1 MAVNKEMSTS
11 TETSTVDTKS
21 KAWLAALALAVVTV
35 AVYFRVTHQDF
46 VHWDDKG
53 HVTGN
58 PYLQHLTTANLL
70 HFWREPYEHLYIPI
84 SYMAFAL
91 LASIARMSH
100 HDSSVTVIDTL
111 LNPHVFHSANL
122 VLHTINVLIVYA
134 ILRRIAGKAS
144 SDGAAVSTE
153 VPAFLGAL
161 LFAVHPLQ
169 VESVAWISEL
179 RGQLASLFCLS
190 SIYAYVAA
198 VKQSE
203 HCPSKRPAYW
213 FALLLTVL
221 GLLCKPSIITIG
233 LMLLIIDH
241 WLLGRSWRSS
251 LTSAAPWLILAVP
264 FTLITGHAQPVGAEG
279 VGAVWQ
285 RPFIAGDALAFYLAK
300 LFAPINLAIEY
311 GRRPDVTLATGVA
324 YRTTI
329 VTVIVAAVIFIWRK
343 GRPWLVAGPLMSIA
357 TLLPVL
363 GFVPFAYQNYSTV
376 ADRYVY
382 LAMLGPAI
390 IVCWI
395 VRRSQENGFGTAAAA
410 IIGVATA
417 CYAVF
422 TIGQVR
428 YWDNSLTLF
437 KHAIAVNPNSYGLR
451 TNYGV
456 SLDDR
461 GRYDEAIA
469 QYREAVRMLPS
480 YPDGYQDMG
489 VSLQNEGK
497 LDEAMASF
505 RKAVD
510 IAPDYPLGHAA
521 IGLMLL
527 RQKKPAEALPELK
540 RAAELAPRDPENLA
554 HLAATLQLLG
564 RTDEARDQYNQALQ
578 VDPANVSALT
588 GLAALDLAANH
599 LDDAESDCRRAIAVA
614 PKDPKTHATLADVLQ
629 NKGDVDGS
637 VAEYRLAVA
646 LDPSVPALHFALGSA
661 LFKNHDV
668 TGAIPE
674 LAEAARLDPSAYHHD
689 QLGVAYATAG
699 NMAAARQ
706 EFEASIRVNPNYA
719 PAQKHIGMLSR

>member
-1 MAVNKEMSTS
+1 MAVSEEKSTS
-11 TETSTVDTKS
+11 TASVVAKS
-21 KAWLAALALAVVTV
+21 KAWLAALALAFVTV
-35 AVYFRVTHQDF
+35 AVFFRVTRQDF

-58 PYLQHLTTANLL
+58 PYLQHLTSANIL
-70 HFWREPYEHLYIPI
+70 HFWQQPYEHLYIPI

-111 LNPHVFHSANL
+111 LNPHVFHTANL
-122 VLHTINVLIVYA
+122 ILHTVNVLIVYA
-134 ILRRIAGKAS
+134 ILRRIVGKAPDGGPTLS
-144 SDGAAVSTE
+144 TEAPAVLGAA
-153 VPAFLGAL
+153 

-190 SIYAYVAA
+190 SIYGYIAA

-203 HCPSKRPAYW
+203 AAGVWKRPVYW
-213 FALLLTVL
+213 LALVLTVL

-233 LMLLIIDH
+233 LMLVVIDR
-241 WLLGRSWRSS
+241 WLLGRSWQAC

-264 FTLITGHAQPVGAEG
+264 FTLITGHAQPVGDEG
-279 VGAVWQ
+279 VGAAWQ
-285 RPFIAGDALAFYLAK
+285 RPFIAGDALAFYLGK
-300 LFAPINLAIEY
+300 LVAPINLAIEY
-311 GRRPDVTLATGVA
+311 GRRPEVALAGGIA

-329 VTVIVAAVIFIWRK
+329 ATLIVAAVVFMLRK
-343 GRPWLVAGPLMSIA
+343 GRPWLVAGPLISIA
-357 TLLPVL
+357 ALLPVL

-376 ADRYVY
+376 ADRYMY

-390 IVCWI
+390 IVAWI
-395 VRRSQENGFGTAAAA
+395 VRRGQERGRGGFVASVVGVA
-410 IIGVATA
+410 IIA
-417 CYAVF
+417 YALVS
-422 TIGQVR
+422 IGQVKF
-428 YWDNSLTLF
+428 WDNSLTLF

-469 QYREAVRMLPS
+469 QYRAAVRMLPNF
-480 YPDGYQDMG
+480 PDAYQDMG

-505 RKAVD
+505 RTAIE

-527 RQKKPAEALPELK
+527 REKKPADALLELK

-554 HLAATLQLLG
+554 HLAAALQQLG
-564 RTDEARDQYNQALQ
+564 RSDEARDQYNQALQ

-588 GLAALDLAANH
+588 GLAGLDLAASR

-614 PKDPKTHATLADVLQ
+614 PKDPKTHATLADILQ
-629 NKGDVDGS
+629 NKGDVQGS
-637 VAEYRLAVA
+637 LAEYRQAVA
-646 LDPSVPALHFALGSA
+646 LDPSIPALHFALGSA
-661 LFKNHDV
+661 LFRNHDV
-668 TGAIPE
+668 AGAIPE
-674 LAEAARLDPSAYHHD
+674 LEQAARLDPSAYRHD
-689 QLGVAYATAG
+689 QLGVAYATSG
-699 NMAAARQ
+699 NMTSARQ
-706 EFEASIRVNPNYA
+706 EFEAAIRVNPGYA
-719 PAQKHIGMLSR
+719 PAKKHIGMLTR